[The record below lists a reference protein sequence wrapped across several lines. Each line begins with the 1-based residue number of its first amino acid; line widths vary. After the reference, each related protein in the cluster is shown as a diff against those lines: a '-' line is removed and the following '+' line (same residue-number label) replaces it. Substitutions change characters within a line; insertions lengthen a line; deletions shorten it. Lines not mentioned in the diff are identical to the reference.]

1 MGIQRQGQEGRLSL
15 LSQAHR
21 PKFPGMTLAPALPR
35 TGHLKTG
42 GVTFLPSRWQ
52 AQELDAIERGMQAL
66 GIKTDSFTLVAFLP

>member
-1 MGIQRQGQEGRLSL
+1 MHGAGRRGRVRLQEQGQGGRLSL

-21 PKFPGMTLAPALPR
+21 PKFPGMTLALALPR

-52 AQELDAIERGMQAL
+52 AQELDTTEKRDAGSEN
-66 GIKTDSFTLVAFLP
+66 